1 MQSVKELG
9 GSKLKELLIVNYD
22 SYFWR
27 TFENFT
33 FLTTPD
39 FTTLKKKLIS
49 MKYENRIMIELHNN

>member
-9 GSKLKELLIVNYD
+9 GSKLKELLIVSYD

-39 FTTLKKKLIS
+39 FTTLKKKTHINEIR
-49 MKYENRIMIELHNN
+49 KPNNDWIA